1 MPATTRRIPKNR
13 RSRAGEDFTE
23 EADYTESINTFR
35 SASEEYE
42 QECADI
48 QRRVEAGELIRY
60 AVIGDRGI
68 EFYYDEPIPVT
79 EEQNESNSARQTRPD
94 DSAVFSGNTFTTVP
108 DIVSFAGKSVDPE
121 TDEILS
127 SQGKEMSA
135 ETIDRAKTQ
144 EEIEREEKINILKE
158 RHDNNYQLYLD
169 HMATDLKIALRKT
182 DYREGALTEEEQR
195 IFWFLLLRTL
205 DRRLYPQF
213 GLNEHDWPMSEERQ
227 VRICRELTLEQQV
240 LLLREIMRGALMENC
255 SVPELIGR
263 LSGDFVEIH
272 QPDAYREI
280 RSRHKDVYDR
290 RLSGILQRL
299 KTLGCT
305 DTELPVNETELETLH
320 TFASGTLQSHMVPEA
335 VPFDPNELPQEP
347 PYEIPQTEEPEGEDI
362 PGDDIRPEPAIPVKE
377 PYLPKPDDNSEETSP
392 YIEEYPEL
400 EELDQRREDNSVSE
414 IQAA

>member
-1 MPATTRRIPKNR
+1 M
-13 RSRAGEDFTE
+13 
-23 EADYTESINTFR
+23 
-35 SASEEYE
+35 
-42 QECADI
+42 
-48 QRRVEAGELIRY
+48 
-60 AVIGDRGI
+60 
-68 EFYYDEPIPVT
+68 
-79 EEQNESNSARQTRPD
+79 
-94 DSAVFSGNTFTTVP
+94 
-108 DIVSFAGKSVDPE
+108 
-121 TDEILS
+121 
-127 SQGKEMSA
+127 
-135 ETIDRAKTQ
+135 
-144 EEIEREEKINILKE
+144 
-158 RHDNNYQLYLD
+158 
-169 HMATDLKIALRKT
+169 
-182 DYREGALTEEEQR
+182 
-195 IFWFLLLRTL
+195 
-205 DRRLYPQF
+205 
-213 GLNEHDWPMSEERQ
+213 
-227 VRICRELTLEQQV
+227 
-240 LLLREIMRGALMENC
+240 LLREFMRGELMENC